1 MNIDLK
7 NKNALV
13 GAATQGIG
21 LGIAI
26 ELAKCGAN
34 VTIMARNEEK
44 LKKSV
49 TELPV
54 INQNQK
60 HQYLVADFSDLK
72 VLKRLLQII
81 LKTIISIFWSTI
93 PMVQSLEWRLIK
105 V

>member
-21 LGIAI
+21 VRIAV

-34 VTIMARNEEK
+34 VTLMARNEEK

-49 TELPV
+49 AELPV
-54 INQNQK
+54 INGNGG
-60 HQYLVADFSDLK
+60 
-72 VLKRLLQII
+72 
-81 LKTIISIFWSTI
+81 
-93 PMVQSLEWRLIK
+93 
-105 V
+105 

>member
-21 LGIAI
+21 VGIAT

-34 VTIMARNEEK
+34 VTLMARNEEK

-49 TELPV
+49 AELPV
-54 INQNQK
+54 LNENQK
-60 HQYLVADFSDLK
+60 HQYLVADFSDFE
-72 VLKRLLQII
+72 
-81 LKTIISIFWSTI
+81 SF
-93 PMVQSLEWRLIK
+93 
-105 V
+105 